1 MEKFASGFEKMIE
14 SIMVKLPTIAVGI
27 IILVLGSYLI
37 KIVIRILKSRFE
49 KRDVDLSIRDFISS
63 IVRFV
68 LWAMLILTAAST
80 MGLQTTSFLAVLSAA
95 SLAIGLSLQGSLA
108 NFAGGVLILLFKPFR
123 VGDAINSSSGAN
135 GTVLH
140 IDILYT
146 TLRTDDGIQVTA
158 PNGNLANAVVTN
170 FSNIEKRRIV
180 YTFNIPYAADIQK
193 ARAIVAEIFA
203 ADSRIRKQ
211 EEPELLVAELGDNTV
226 QLSIRA
232 WADKA
237 NYWVAYCE
245 NYEKI
250 KYAFQ
255 AQGIKTPYGPQD
267 IRLVN
272 PPA

>member
-135 GTVLH
+135 G
-140 IDILYT
+140 
-146 TLRTDDGIQVTA
+146 GIQVTA